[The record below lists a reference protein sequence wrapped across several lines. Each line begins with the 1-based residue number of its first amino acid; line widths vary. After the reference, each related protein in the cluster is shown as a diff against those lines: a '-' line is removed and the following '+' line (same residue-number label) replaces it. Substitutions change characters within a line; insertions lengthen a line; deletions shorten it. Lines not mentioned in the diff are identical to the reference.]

1 MTKKGVQLLNDMKN
15 NKVNLLFL
23 IIGAAIL
30 TVLLYD
36 FGIDNLWENIQ
47 MTGWWLFPVTGI
59 WLIIYILNAQ
69 AWRVIIGNSTKVRFF
84 KLLSLKI
91 TGFSINY
98 LTPVVGLAGEPW
110 KILNIK
116 HFIGVEKA
124 SSSVILYN
132 MMHILSHLYFWATA
146 IILIFLSA
154 RLPVAAIVMLALILA
169 ILIGIIALFYAWYS
183 KGVVFSLLRLLR
195 PIPGLR
201 KIVTKIESNSE
212 TLQNIEQQIVGLYT
226 KRRKS
231 FYYSLAI
238 EYFARIIGALE
249 FYFIMKAISFDITI
263 LEAIYIS
270 AASSMLANIFFFI
283 PLQLGTREGSLY
295 LVYESLKLTP
305 ALGVFVSL
313 VTRIREF
320 FWILIGLLLL
330 KIDTSTN
337 NPGK

>member
-1 MTKKGVQLLNDMKN
+1 MKN
-15 NKVNLLFL
+15 KKINLIFL
-23 IIGAAIL
+23 IAGAVIL
-30 TVLLYD
+30 TLLLWD
-36 FGIDNLWENIQ
+36 FGMDNLWQNIQ
-47 MTGWWLFPVTGI
+47 KTGWWLLPIIGI

-69 AWRVIIGNSTKVRFF
+69 AWRIIIGKSTPVRFF

-132 MMHILSHLYFWATA
+132 MMHILSHFYFWATA
-146 IILIFLSA
+146 IILIFISTP
-154 RLPVAAIVMLALILA
+154 LPVAAIIVLGITLIL
-169 ILIGIIALFYAWYS
+169 LIGIIGLFYVWYS
-183 KGVVFSLLRLLR
+183 KGVVFSLLNILR
-195 PIPGLR
+195 SIPGMK
-201 KIVTKIESNSE
+201 KIVANIESNTE
-212 TLQNIEQQIVGLYT
+212 TLHDIEQQIVGLYT
-226 KRRKS
+226 KRRGS
-231 FYYSLAI
+231 FYSSLAI
-238 EYFARIIGALE
+238 EYAARVIGALE
-249 FYFIMKAISFDITI
+249 FYFIMKAISFDISI

-270 AASSMLANIFFFI
+270 AASSLLANIFFFI

-305 ALGVFVSL
+305 ALGIFVSL

-320 FWILIGLLLL
+320 FWIIIGLILL
-330 KIDTSTN
+330 KIDTPAN
-337 NPGK
+337 INAK